1 MLSNKMVYMKIHNR
15 RLFLHSLAIGSI
27 GIPFGFD
34 LLAKDKNDP
43 NRFQIGIQEYTFNR
57 LLRSGKLKH
66 LDYPTMV
73 KKELGIE
80 HVEYWS
86 RPFDGK
92 HTDKKFVGELKKRTS
107 GEGISNVLILV
118 DEKHELDDEKK
129 SERDLSVDLHKGWID
144 CAAQLGCS
152 AIRVNC
158 RKGGDPQD
166 NLKRAVD
173 GVGRLCEYAK
183 DTPVKV
189 VIEPHGRN
197 SQDPDWLLAVMK
209 ELDHSHAG
217 ILPDFNNFGSYDRYS
232 AVEKTLPFA
241 PAVCAKALKFDEEGN
256 ETHTDYFKM
265 LKIVHASDFSGVI
278 SIEFEGHGVDPIL
291 GSRMTKDLILKGLK
305 RARNS

>member
-1 MLSNKMVYMKIHNR
+1 MEAMQIQTR
-15 RLFLHSLAIGSI
+15 RLFLQSIALGSMAFSV
-27 GIPFGFD
+27 GVD
-34 LLAKDKNDP
+34 LSAKNKSNP

-66 LDYPTMV
+66 LNYPSMV

-86 RPFDGK
+86 RPFEGK
-92 HTDKKFVGELKKRTS
+92 HTDKKFVGELLRRTK

-118 DEKHELDDEKK
+118 DEKHELDHEKK

-144 CAAQLGCS
+144 CAAQLGCD

-158 RKGGDPQD
+158 RMGGDPKD

-183 DTPVKV
+183 GTPVKV

-197 SQDPDWLLAVMK
+197 SQNPDWLLAVMK

-232 AVEKTLPFA
+232 AVEKTLPYA
-241 PAVCAKALKFDEEGN
+241 PAVCAKALKFDDEGN
-256 ETHTDYFKM
+256 EVHTDYFKM
-265 LKIVHASDFSGVI
+265 LKIVHDSEFSGVI
-278 SIEFEGHGVDPIL
+278 SIEFEGHGVDPIV
-291 GSRMTKDLILKGLK
+291 GSRMTKKLILEGLK

>member
-1 MLSNKMVYMKIHNR
+1 MVYMKIQNR

-34 LLAKDKNDP
+34 LLAKEKNDS

-66 LDYPTMV
+66 LDYPAMV
-73 KKELGIE
+73 KEELGIE

-86 RPFDGK
+86 RPFEGK
-92 HTDKKFVGELKKRTS
+92 HTDKKFVGELNSRTK

-118 DEKHELDDEKK
+118 DEKHELDHEKK
-129 SERDLSVDLHKGWID
+129 SERDKSVDLHKGWID
-144 CAAQLGCS
+144 CAAQLGCD

-158 RKGGDPQD
+158 RMGGDPKD
-166 NLKRAVD
+166 NLNRAVD

-183 DTPVKV
+183 DTSVKV

-197 SQDPDWLLAVMK
+197 SQNPDWLLAVMK

-265 LKIVHASDFSGVI
+265 LKIVYESAFSGVI
-278 SIEFEGHGVDPIL
+278 SIEFEGHGIDPIV
-291 GSRMTKDLILKGLK
+291 GSRMTKELILKGLK
-305 RARNS
+305 KARKS

>member
-1 MLSNKMVYMKIHNR
+1 MKILNR
-15 RLFLHSLAIGSI
+15 RLFLKSFAIGSI
-27 GIPFGFD
+27 GLPFGLN
-34 LLAKDKNDP
+34 LLGKNKNDP

-66 LDYPTMV
+66 LDYPAMV
-73 KKELGIE
+73 KKELEIE

-86 RPFDGK
+86 RPFEGK
-92 HTDKKFVGELKKRTS
+92 HTDKKFVGELKKRTN

-118 DEKHELDDEKK
+118 DEKHELDHEKK
-129 SERDLSVDLHKGWID
+129 SERNLSVDLHKGWID
-144 CAAQLGCS
+144 CAAQLGCD

-158 RKGGDPQD
+158 RMGGDPME
-166 NLKRAVD
+166 NLKRAAD
-173 GVGRLCEYAK
+173 GVGRLCEHAK

-197 SQDPDWLLAVMK
+197 SQNPDWLIAVMN

-217 ILPDFNNFGSYDRYS
+217 ILPDFNNFGSFDRYS

-256 ETHTDYFKM
+256 EIHTDYFKM
-265 LKIVHASDFSGVI
+265 LKIVHESDFSGVI
-278 SIEFEGHGVDPIL
+278 SIEFEGHGVDPIA

-305 RARNS
+305 RARKS

>member
-1 MLSNKMVYMKIHNR
+1 MEAMQIQTR
-15 RLFLHSLAIGSI
+15 RLFLQSIALGSMAVSV
-27 GIPFGFD
+27 GVD
-34 LLAKDKNDP
+34 LSAKNKSNP

-66 LDYPTMV
+66 LNYPSMV

-86 RPFDGK
+86 RPFEGK
-92 HTDKKFVGELKKRTS
+92 HTDKKFVAELLRRTK

-118 DEKHELDDEKK
+118 DEKHELDHEKK

-144 CAAQLGCS
+144 CAAQLGCD

-158 RKGGDPQD
+158 RMGGDPKD

-183 DTPVKV
+183 GTPVKV

-217 ILPDFNNFGSYDRYS
+217 ILPDFNNFGSFDRYS
-232 AVEKTLPFA
+232 AVEKTLPYA
-241 PAVCAKALKFDEEGN
+241 PAVCAKALKFNDEGN
-256 ETHTDYFKM
+256 EVHTDYFKM
-265 LKIVHASDFSGVI
+265 LKIVHDSEFSGVI
-278 SIEFEGHGVDPIL
+278 SIEFEGHGVDPIV
-291 GSRMTKDLILKGLK
+291 GSRMTKKLILEGLK

>member
-1 MLSNKMVYMKIHNR
+1 MEAMQIQTR
-15 RLFLHSLAIGSI
+15 RLFLQSIALGSMAVSV
-27 GIPFGFD
+27 GVD
-34 LLAKDKNDP
+34 LSAKNKSNP

-66 LDYPTMV
+66 LNYPSMV

-86 RPFDGK
+86 RPFEGK
-92 HTDKKFVGELKKRTS
+92 HTDKKFVAELLRRTK

-118 DEKHELDDEKK
+118 DEKHELDHEKK

-144 CAAQLGCS
+144 CAAQLGCD

-158 RKGGDPQD
+158 RMGGDPKD

-183 DTPVKV
+183 GTPVKV

-197 SQDPDWLLAVMK
+197 SQNPDWLLAVMK

-232 AVEKTLPFA
+232 AVEKTLPYA

-256 ETHTDYFKM
+256 EVHTDYFKM
-265 LKIVHASDFSGVI
+265 LKIVHDSEFSGVI
-278 SIEFEGHGVDPIL
+278 SIEFEGHGVDPIV
-291 GSRMTKDLILKGLK
+291 GSRMTKKLILEGLK

>member
-1 MLSNKMVYMKIHNR
+1 MEAMQIQTR
-15 RLFLHSLAIGSI
+15 RLFLQSIALGSMAVSV
-27 GIPFGFD
+27 GVD
-34 LLAKDKNDP
+34 LSAKNKSNP

-66 LDYPTMV
+66 LNYPSMV

-86 RPFDGK
+86 RPFEGK
-92 HTDKKFVGELKKRTS
+92 HTDKKFVAELLRRTK

-118 DEKHELDDEKK
+118 DEKHELDHEKK

-144 CAAQLGCS
+144 CAAQLGCD

-158 RKGGDPQD
+158 RMGGDPKD

-183 DTPVKV
+183 GTPVKV

-197 SQDPDWLLAVMK
+197 SQNPDWLLAVMK

-232 AVEKTLPFA
+232 AVEKTLPYA
-241 PAVCAKALKFDEEGN
+241 PAVCAKALKFDEGGN
-256 ETHTDYFKM
+256 EVHTDYFKM
-265 LKIVHASDFSGVI
+265 LKIVHDSEFSGVI
-278 SIEFEGHGVDPIL
+278 SIEFEGHGVDPIV
-291 GSRMTKDLILKGLK
+291 GSRMTKKLILEGLK

>member
-1 MLSNKMVYMKIHNR
+1 MQIQTR
-15 RLFLHSLAIGSI
+15 RLFLQSIALGSMAVSV
-27 GIPFGFD
+27 GVD
-34 LLAKDKNDP
+34 LSAKNKSNP

-66 LDYPTMV
+66 LNYPSMV

-86 RPFDGK
+86 RPFEGK
-92 HTDKKFVGELKKRTS
+92 HTDKKFVAELLRRTK

-118 DEKHELDDEKK
+118 DEKHELDHEKK

-144 CAAQLGCS
+144 CAAQLGCD

-158 RKGGDPQD
+158 RMGGDPKD

-183 DTPVKV
+183 GTPVKV

-197 SQDPDWLLAVMK
+197 SQNPDWLLAVMK

-232 AVEKTLPFA
+232 AVEKTLPYA

-256 ETHTDYFKM
+256 EVHTDYFKM
-265 LKIVHASDFSGVI
+265 LKIVHDSEFSGVI
-278 SIEFEGHGVDPIL
+278 SIEFEGHGVDPIV
-291 GSRMTKDLILKGLK
+291 GSRMTKKLILEGLK

>member
-1 MLSNKMVYMKIHNR
+1 MEAMQIQTR
-15 RLFLHSLAIGSI
+15 RLFLQSIALGSMAVSV
-27 GIPFGFD
+27 GVD
-34 LLAKDKNDP
+34 LSAKNKSNP

-66 LDYPTMV
+66 LNYPSMV

-86 RPFDGK
+86 RPFEGK
-92 HTDKKFVGELKKRTS
+92 HTDKKFVAELLRRTK

-118 DEKHELDDEKK
+118 DEKHELDHEKK

-144 CAAQLGCS
+144 CAAQLGCD

-158 RKGGDPQD
+158 RMGGDPKD

-183 DTPVKV
+183 GTPVKV

-197 SQDPDWLLAVMK
+197 SQNPDWLLAVMK

-232 AVEKTLPFA
+232 AVEKTLPYA
-241 PAVCAKALKFDEEGN
+241 PAVCAKALKFDDEGN
-256 ETHTDYFKM
+256 EVHTDYFKM
-265 LKIVHASDFSGVI
+265 LKIVHDSEFSGVI
-278 SIEFEGHGVDPIL
+278 SIEFEGHGVDPIV
-291 GSRMTKDLILKGLK
+291 GSRMTKKLILEGLK

>member
-1 MLSNKMVYMKIHNR
+1 MVYMKTQNR
-15 RLFLHSLAIGSI
+15 RLFLQSLGIGSC
-27 GIPFGFD
+27 GLSFGTNLFG
-34 LLAKDKNDP
+34 KDKSDP
-43 NRFQIGIQEYTFNR
+43 NRFPIGIQEYTFNR

-66 LDYPTMV
+66 LDYPAMV

-86 RPFDGK
+86 RPFEGK
-92 HTDKKFVGELKKRTS
+92 HTDKKFVGELNSRTK

-118 DEKHELDDEKK
+118 DEKHELDHEKK
-129 SERDLSVDLHKGWID
+129 SERDKSVDLHKGWID
-144 CAAQLGCS
+144 CAAQLGCD

-158 RKGGDPQD
+158 RMGGDPKD
-166 NLKRAVD
+166 NLNRAVD

-183 DTPVKV
+183 DTSVKV

-197 SQDPDWLLAVMK
+197 SQNPDWLLAVMK

-232 AVEKTLPFA
+232 AVRKTLPYA
-241 PAVCAKALKFDEEGN
+241 PAVCAKALKFDDEGN

-265 LKIVHASDFSGVI
+265 LKIVYESTFSGVI
-278 SIEFEGHGVDPIL
+278 SIEFEGHGVDPIV
-291 GSRMTKDLILKGLK
+291 GSRMTKELILKGLK
-305 RARNS
+305 KARKS

>member
-1 MLSNKMVYMKIHNR
+1 MEAMQIQTR
-15 RLFLHSLAIGSI
+15 RLFLQSIALGSMAVSV
-27 GIPFGFD
+27 GVD
-34 LLAKDKNDP
+34 LSAKNKSNP

-66 LDYPTMV
+66 LNYPSMV

-86 RPFDGK
+86 RPFEGK
-92 HTDKKFVGELKKRTS
+92 HTDKKFVAELLRRTK

-118 DEKHELDDEKK
+118 DEKHELDHEKK

-144 CAAQLGCS
+144 CAAQLGCD

-158 RKGGDPQD
+158 RMGGDPKD

-183 DTPVKV
+183 GTPVKV

-197 SQDPDWLLAVMK
+197 SQNPDWLLAVMK

-217 ILPDFNNFGSYDRYS
+217 ILPDFNNFGSFDRYS
-232 AVEKTLPFA
+232 AVEKTLPYA

-256 ETHTDYFKM
+256 EVHTDYFKM
-265 LKIVHASDFSGVI
+265 LKIVHDSEFSGVI
-278 SIEFEGHGVDPIL
+278 SIEFEGHGVDPIV
-291 GSRMTKDLILKGLK
+291 GSRMTKKLILEGLK

>member
-1 MLSNKMVYMKIHNR
+1 MQIQTR
-15 RLFLHSLAIGSI
+15 RLFLQSIALGSMAVSV
-27 GIPFGFD
+27 GVD
-34 LLAKDKNDP
+34 LSAKNKSNP

-66 LDYPTMV
+66 LNYPSMV

-86 RPFDGK
+86 RPFEGK
-92 HTDKKFVGELKKRTS
+92 HTDKKFVAELLRRTK

-118 DEKHELDDEKK
+118 DEKHELDHEKK

-144 CAAQLGCS
+144 CAAQLGCD

-158 RKGGDPQD
+158 RMGGDPKD

-183 DTPVKV
+183 GTPVKV

-197 SQDPDWLLAVMK
+197 SQNPDWLLAVMK

-232 AVEKTLPFA
+232 AVEKTLPYA
-241 PAVCAKALKFDEEGN
+241 PAVCAKALKFDDEGN
-256 ETHTDYFKM
+256 EIHTDYFKM
-265 LKIVHASDFSGVI
+265 LKIVHDSEFSGVI
-278 SIEFEGHGVDPIL
+278 SIEFEGHGVDPIV
-291 GSRMTKDLILKGLK
+291 GSRMTKKLILEGLK

>member
-1 MLSNKMVYMKIHNR
+1 MVYMKIQNR
-15 RLFLHSLAIGSI
+15 RLFLQSLGIGSC
-27 GIPFGFD
+27 GLSLGTNLFG
-34 LLAKDKNDP
+34 KDKSDP
-43 NRFQIGIQEYTFNR
+43 NRFPIGIQEYTFNR
-57 LLRSGKLKH
+57 ILRSGKLKH
-66 LDYPTMV
+66 LDYPAMV

-86 RPFDGK
+86 RPFEGK
-92 HTDKKFVGELKKRTS
+92 HTDKKFVGELNSRTK

-118 DEKHELDDEKK
+118 DEKHELDHEKK
-129 SERDLSVDLHKGWID
+129 SERDKSVDLHKGWID
-144 CAAQLGCS
+144 CAAQLGCD

-158 RKGGDPQD
+158 RMGGDPKD
-166 NLKRAVD
+166 NLNRAVD

-183 DTPVKV
+183 DTSVKV

-197 SQDPDWLLAVMK
+197 SQNPDWLLAVMK

-241 PAVCAKALKFDEEGN
+241 PAVCAKALKFDDEGN

-265 LKIVHASDFSGVI
+265 LKIVYESTFSGVI
-278 SIEFEGHGVDPIL
+278 SIEFEGHGVDPIV
-291 GSRMTKDLILKGLK
+291 GSRMTKELILKGLK
-305 RARNS
+305 KARKS